1 MVIIGPDLVQM
12 LLSAF
17 SGGQLYS
24 NGWNVIPFQC
34 QSQGEGGR
42 QQVRRQVRAGLT
54 QGTSPELTDPLGTV
68 LRVHDICR
76 THGNVLIF
84 FFFL

>member
-1 MVIIGPDLVQM
+1 M
-12 LLSAF
+12 
-17 SGGQLYS
+17 
-24 NGWNVIPFQC
+24 
-34 QSQGEGGR
+34 
-42 QQVRRQVRAGLT
+42 RAGLT

-84 FFFL
+84 FFFVIRRNNEYNPAWIIFVLYQCSH